1 MSTKKILGYVIA
13 LGLLLTQF
21 ISTVSGSVDQEK
33 YSPDSGSNGPQTDAI
48 VISDMALDSKNPAVA
63 YNSTRDQYLVVWYN
77 DRPGNDDIQAQRLDK
92 NGKLVGSRF
101 FISAGPDHERSFP
114 DVAYDSTNDQYLVV
128 WMDYATMSLAPG
140 RNNRQEGMQES
151 KWDGKNG
158 MLWAYIIKG
167 RRVSGDGRVLD
178 RADLLIS
185 SNEVSEVNSEP
196 AVAYADKSDRFLV
209 VWHKDNEDA
218 IYGQIIG
225 ADGSLL
231 ARPILIPED
240 LNNVNGRSSPDV
252 AFHHE
257 TDRFLVVFGQQMGAP
272 NYENYIYGQFIS
284 GKGSLLQP
292 NFQIEANSYSNHSP
306 KVVPLS
312 YSRDEEIFLVTYEH
326 NTSGPAPDIFGRR
339 IKANGTTGSL
349 ISIANKVGVV
359 QNHHSVAFNKSTKD
373 ILVTWT
379 EPNPKNTVPYVSIF
393 GDKITEDGTI
403 IENDLYVSGE
413 FSDYSAIAAGK
424 MGDYLIVH
432 QDEHFG
438 FHILGVLYRV
448 IDWQIFQDVGGSHWA
463 FSWINRLYAAGVT
476 SGCTQAPLNYCPEQ
490 TVTRAEMA
498 KFLLKGVHGP
508 AYEPPPVGG
517 NTGFADVSPSNWAA
531 AWIKQLAAEGITS
544 GCGGGNYCPNAQV
557 TRAEMA
563 KFLLAAKHGVG
574 YNPPPV
580 GGSTGFNDV
589 SPGYWAAAWIKQL
602 SAEGI
607 TSGCGGG
614 NYCPDGQVTR
624 AEMAKFLINTF
635 ALP

>member
-1 MSTKKILGYVIA
+1 MSGKKILGLVIA

-21 ISTVSGSVDQEK
+21 ISQVSGSVDQDQ
-33 YSPDSGSNGPQTDAI
+33 YTPDSGGNGPQTDAI

-92 NGKLVGSRF
+92 NGKPLGGKF
-101 FISAGPDHERSFP
+101 FIAGGADHERRFP
-114 DVAYDSTNDQYLVV
+114 AVAYNSKSDQYLVV
-128 WMDYATMSLAPG
+128 WEDFDTGIMWPSTGIA
-140 RNNRQEGMQES
+140 
-151 KWDGKNG
+151 
-158 MLWAYIIKG
+158 G
-167 RRVSGDGRVLD
+167 RRVSGTGAMLD
-178 RADLLIS
+178 TTDIVIRSPGWNLYDAT
-185 SNEVSEVNSEP
+185 NP
-196 AVAYADKSDRFLV
+196 AVEYAYHTNEYLV
-209 VWHKDNEDA
+209 VWQETSHPGTPSKD
-218 IYGQIIG
+218 ILGQII
-225 ADGSLL
+225 
-231 ARPILIPED
+231 D
-240 LNNVNGRSSPDV
+240 LNGTLQGGQILVSDDTGNGDYRGAPDL
-252 AFHHE
+252 AY
-257 TDRFLVVFGQQMGAP
+257 DRINGRFLVVFEQRYSSYNVWG
-272 NYENYIYGQFIS
+272 IS
-284 GKGSLLQP
+284 GQLVTEQGALFQSNFIIEYCSADATSPSVASL
-292 NFQIEANSYSNHSP
+292 SHSP
-306 KVVPLS
+306 GDDKF
-312 YSRDEEIFLVTYEH
+312 IVTYKLLYAPGTDIMRIVVKKNGDLDLASKAYVTASDH
-326 NTSGPAPDIFGRR
+326 NETNPAIAVNEGVG
-339 IKANGTTGSL
+339 NYL
-349 ISIANKVGVV
+349 I
-359 QNHHSVAFNKSTKD
+359 
-373 ILVTWT
+373 TWT
-379 EPNPKNTVPYVSIF
+379 QPDPQGPTPFVNISGHKYAQQGHTILGNTYM
-393 GDKITEDGTI
+393 
-403 IENDLYVSGE
+403 SGE
-413 FSDYSAIAAGK
+413 FSDHSAIAAGG

-438 FHILGVLYRV
+438 FHILAVLYRNV
-448 IDWQIFQDVGGSHWA
+448 DWEIFQDVGGSHWA

-476 SGCTQAPLNYCPEQ
+476 SGCSQAPLKYCPEQ

-517 NTGFADVSPSNWAA
+517 NTGFADVSPSYWAA

-589 SPGYWAAAWIKQL
+589 SKGYWAAAWIKQL